1 MSMNVLIWSCE
12 RKPFG
17 LFTFVE
23 FVIDQ
28 IGYGLHKWQGVCT
41 RSFYFDEATFR
52 RRQHQKPHD
61 AVA

>member
-1 MSMNVLIWSCE
+1 MPMNGLIWSCE
-12 RKPFG
+12 RKPLG
-17 LFTFVE
+17 LFTFVK

-52 RRQHQKPHD
+52 RR
-61 AVA
+61 